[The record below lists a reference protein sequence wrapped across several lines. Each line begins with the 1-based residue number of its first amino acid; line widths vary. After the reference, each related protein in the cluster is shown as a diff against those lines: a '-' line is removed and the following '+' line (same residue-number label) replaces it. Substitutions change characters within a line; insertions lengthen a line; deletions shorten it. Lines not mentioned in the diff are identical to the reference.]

1 MALALIDNI
10 IAFIDEAEEK
20 SSAGKCPFSGRSG
33 SKGCER
39 VSVAIQSALRSDLEA
54 LIRSKGCA
62 PILVRLAWH
71 DAGTFCVKSKTGGPR
86 AAQRFADGESQHGAN
101 AGLNIARDL
110 LQPLQQKYC
119 NAKNNVSIADL
130 WAFAGTTAI
139 AVCGGPDIPFQFG
152 RVDIASSSECVEE
165 GRLPDGDKGLDH
177 LRGVFGRMGF
187 SDQEIVALSGAHTLG
202 GCHADRSGF
211 EGMWTAQP
219 LKFDNAY
226 FKDIINKK
234 WEKTTSSKGCPQ
246 LKNGADASDKTMML
260 STDLCLFE
268 RAETK
273 ATVELYAKDEK
284 AFFTAFSSAWT
295 KLIGGNYSSAGALYT
310 AK

>member
-20 SSAGKCPFSGRSG
+20 SSAGKCPFTGQSGAS
-33 SKGCER
+33 CTR
-39 VSVAIQSALRSDLEA
+39 VTAATQSALRGELEA

-71 DAGTFCVKSKTGGPR
+71 DAGTFCVKSKTGGSR
-86 AAQRFADGESQHGAN
+86 AAQRFAEGESKHGAN

-110 LQPLQQKYC
+110 LKPIQEKFC
-119 NAKNNVSIADL
+119 NASQNVSIADL
-130 WAFAGTTAI
+130 WAFAGNTAI
-139 AVCGGPDIPFQFG
+139 VVSGGPDIPFKFG
-152 RVDIASSSECVEE
+152 RVDITAPSECVEE

-187 SDQEIVALSGAHTLG
+187 SDEEIVALSGAHTLG

-219 LKFDNAY
+219 LKFDNSY
-226 FKDIINKK
+226 FKDIVNKK
-234 WEKTTSSKGCPQ
+234 WAKTKSSKGCPQ
-246 LKNGADASDKTMML
+246 LKNAEDANDKTMML

-268 RAETK
+268 RKETK
-273 ATVELYAKDEK
+273 DTVALYAKDEK
-284 AFFTAFSSAWT
+284 AFFTAFGSAWT
-295 KLIGGNYSSAGALYT
+295 KLIGGNYGSALYT